1 MKKSI
6 FVLFIFI
13 TSIRLFA
20 GWEITYRTN
29 DPEGTIN
36 YEVMLIEDN
45 IVKYTSNEFEFI
57 IDTENALMTFILIG
71 SNSYWTGKPDEFR
84 AEMNSAMKKVL
95 NDMIA
100 QVPEDQRAMYAEML
114 GGMSEIYS
122 SPKPEM
128 LNSLNININKTNE
141 NNEIAGY
148 AAEKY
153 SILIDNKLK
162 ESVWIS
168 KNLDIGDDYD
178 GRKVHEILSKIMPN
192 VDNENLHEFSDAYLD
207 LMENGLILK
216 SVEPN
221 DETIE
226 AIKIVKRSIKKNELE
241 IPERFSEISI
251 DELLQHQM
259 MESDSNG
266 NDNDW

>member
-6 FVLFIFI
+6 FFLFIFI

-20 GWEITYRTN
+20 GWEVTYRTN
-29 DPEGTIN
+29 DPEGTIT
-36 YEVMLIEDN
+36 YEVMLIEKN

-57 IDTENALMTFILIG
+57 IDTENGLMTFILMG

-84 AEMNSAMKKVL
+84 AEMNSAMKKAL

-122 SPKPEM
+122 LPKPETV
-128 LNSLNININKTNE
+128 NSLIISINKTNE

-153 SILIDNKLK
+153 SILIENKLK

-168 KNLDIGDDYD
+168 KNLDLSDDYD

-192 VDNENLHEFSDAYLD
+192 VDNENLYEFSDAYLD
-207 LMENGLILK
+207 LMEKGLILK
-216 SVEPN
+216 SVDPN
-221 DETIE
+221 NETVE
-226 AIKIVKRSIKKNELE
+226 AIKIIERAIAKKELE
-241 IPERFSEISI
+241 IPEDYTEISI
-251 DELLQHQM
+251 DDLLQQQM
-259 MESDSNG
+259 MQLETNDDGSN
-266 NDNDW
+266 W